1 MISFLLKSEEKNEFL
16 VEENGL
22 ISDINIFVLF
32 YNINAVIKCNF

>member
-22 ISDINIFVLF
+22 ISDINIFVL
-32 YNINAVIKCNF
+32 

>member
-1 MISFLLKSEEKNEFL
+1 MISFLLKSEEKNELL

-32 YNINAVIKCNF
+32 